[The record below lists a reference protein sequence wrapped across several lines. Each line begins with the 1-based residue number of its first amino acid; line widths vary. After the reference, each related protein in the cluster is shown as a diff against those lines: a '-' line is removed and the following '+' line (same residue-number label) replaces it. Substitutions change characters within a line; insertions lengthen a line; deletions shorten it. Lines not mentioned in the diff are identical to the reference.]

1 MNDSGNPDHSLS
13 PAVTASRA
21 RTSPPRARKSVG
33 SLDKKRERD
42 RRAQQNLRTKR
53 LERIQELEQ
62 RIVML
67 DDKVRKYHYICDR
80 LSQENKLLRT
90 RQNAIRHLVASWGP
104 EDGLFLEPSFS
115 TDASLGDTGFLGA
128 VPEPWPTAVISE
140 TESAAQAMMEFR
152 RGSPEGMAF
161 SPPELPTDPATPRWS
176 MTPFHDDDDAIMTD
190 CFRLWLQ
197 RPDLV
202 ESSPESPTPL
212 ELLYGSKRNFL
223 ADVIHQA
230 LRKCPYLDPERLAV
244 GWLCYHFI
252 KWMICPTEAAY
263 SRLQPW
269 QLPVEEQLQKKHPY
283 FIDLLWFPGLRANM
297 INKQHQYDLADA
309 FALLTCC
316 AKVRWPWGKN
326 FLEPG
331 EDGQFRMVPEFYDTF
346 TRIEGW
352 GLTDELIMRYPAI
365 VDGLDIESI
374 RFRIA

>member
-1 MNDSGNPDHSLS
+1 MNDAGNPDHSLA
-13 PAVTASRA
+13 PAVAASRA
-21 RTSPPRARKSVG
+21 RTSPPRA
-33 SLDKKRERD
+33 
-42 RRAQQNLRTKR
+42 QQSLRTKR

-62 RIVML
+62 RIVRL

-115 TDASLGDTGFLGA
+115 TEASLVGDTGFLGA

-161 SPPELPTDPATPRWS
+161 SPPEL
-176 MTPFHDDDDAIMTD
+176 
-190 CFRLWLQ
+190 WLQ

-230 LRKCPYLDPERLAV
+230 LRKCSYLDPERLAV

-269 QLPVEEQLQKKHPY
+269 QLPVEKQLQKKHSY

-352 GLTDELIMRYPAI
+352 GLTDELMMRYPAI

-374 RFRIA
+374 CFRIA